1 MKRNL
6 VFLCI
11 ALCLLISSTIAETSN
26 LNIEAGMP
34 VVDEPLDV
42 TITVFAQGGA
52 QDFKAENNWMCQ
64 YIDKYSGLNIEWM
77 VVDSS
82 SALERL
88 SLMLNSG
95 DMPDA
100 IIGYSFSA
108 NDIVQYAVSDGLFY
122 PINTLLE
129 YAPTF
134 NKYLEDN
141 PAVKAAI
148 TTPDG
153 NIYGFPALPNLWS
166 YKIRFFVNTKWLDN
180 VGLKNPTTLDEL
192 KEMLI
197 AFRDK
202 DANGNGDPTDEIPWA
217 GSWNQGNSERALMFL
232 AKGYVQDGT
241 GNVAIDYNGNEPQI
255 VYVPYE
261 EGYKE
266 FLIFMNDLWNEKLL
280 DLDMFTQAETQVQAN
295 VLEGKVGFCGQS
307 APYVYDPE
315 NQDDWIALNALVDN
329 IGDKPVY
336 PGPSTV
342 YSMSRYAINA
352 DCDEKKAA
360 ALAGLADF
368 FYTLEGWGF
377 ATFGPEANTELDWN
391 GTGHYYDVES
401 NTIKYNMPDDMT
413 SAWIHRITNL
423 TIYSNPGFNAEGYDP
438 YRLKYA
444 EEYPESAIGQQYKNG
459 VVARKDE
466 IEQQQAYSPYYVE
479 SVPSLFFSGED
490 MARITELEIP
500 LKDYVDSMEAKFITG
515 EASIENDYDTF
526 IATLESYGVKEYID
540 IYTKYYNDYKS
551 R

>member
-1 MKRNL
+1 
-6 VFLCI
+6 
-11 ALCLLISSTIAETSN
+11 
-26 LNIEAGMP
+26 MP

-42 TITVFAQGGA
+42 TITVFSAGGA

-153 NIYGFPALPNLWS
+153 SIYGFPALPNLWS
-166 YKIRFFVNTKWLDN
+166 YKIRFFVNTRWLDN

-217 GSWNQGNSERALMFL
+217 GSWNQGYSERALMFL
-232 AKGYVQDGT
+232 AKGYVQDGA

-329 IGDKPVY
+329 VGDKPVY

-342 YSMSRYAINA
+342 YSMSRYVINA

-360 ALAGLADF
+360 ALVGLADF
-368 FYTLEGWGF
+368 FYTLEGYGF
-377 ATFGPEANTELDWN
+377 ATYGPEAGTELDWN
-391 GTGHYYDVES
+391 GTGHYYDAEK
-401 NTIKYNMPDDMT
+401 NTILYNMPTDMT

-423 TIYSNPGFNAEGYDP
+423 TIWSLPGFNSEGYDP
-438 YRLKYA
+438 YRLEYA
-444 EEYPESAIGQQYKNG
+444 EKYPESAIGQQFKNG
-459 VVARKDE
+459 IVSRKDE
-466 IEQQQAYSPYYVE
+466 IEQQKAYSPYYVE
-479 SVPSLFFSGED
+479 SVPSLFFSEED
-490 MARITELEIP
+490 MARIAELEIP